1 MGTLAA
7 YLDQLDRRRPG
18 ARDRTVPPTPLKTQ
32 VGQVVAT
39 MLLRALAGPRW
50 LVWVGIGSRLLADV
64 LGWTLLPQPR
74 LVAAGPRLA
83 GLRHPAGPDAAGRGR
98 APGCSCVRYVEP
110 GDHPRGGKVHLR
122 LWLAQR
128 VVDEL
133 GATGLAGAPYMTW
146 FARLLGAKVG
156 RDVDLHS
163 IPPVTGMLRLG
174 AGCSIEPEVDLSGF
188 WVDGDVVHLGP
199 VRVGARARVGAR
211 SMLCP
216 GADVGK
222 DAEVAPG
229 SSVFGERAGRRVL
242 VRLARPSGSRS
253 APGARGRT
261 GRRARRAWTVA
272 YGAWR
277 CCSPCLPIVAVLAG
291 AALPVLLA
299 DDPTSYADLLRR
311 CSPGCRSRC

>member
-1 MGTLAA
+1 MLLAA
-7 YLDQLDRRRPG
+7 GG
-18 ARDRTVPPTPLKTQ
+18 ARL
-32 VGQVVAT
+32 
-39 MLLRALAGPRW
+39 LLR
-50 LVWVGIGSRLLADV
+50 
-64 LGWTLLPQPR
+64 T
-74 LVAAGPRLA
+74 
-83 GLRHPAGPDAAGRGR
+83 
-98 APGCSCVRYVEP
+98 VEP

-146 FARLLGAKVG
+146 FARLLGAEVG

-163 IPPVTGMLRLG
+163 VPPVTGLLRLG

-229 SSVFGERAGRRVL
+229 SSVFGEVPDGEYWSGSPAERIQKRARGPWSD
-242 VRLARPSGSRS
+242 RPSTS
-253 APGARGRT
+253 
-261 GRRARRAWTVA
+261 RAWTLA
-272 YGAWR
+272 YGAVAVLL
-277 CCSPCLPIVAVLAG
+277 SCLPILAVLAG
-291 AALPVLLA
+291 ASLPVLLA
-299 DDPTSYADLLRR
+299 DEPTSYGDLLALLAWLPVSVLIGLVVLACSSGSWCAWPASPCGPACTRCAAAPPWPSGRR
-311 CSPGCRSRC
+311 SGSSTTRAPGCSRSTPRA